1 MRAGDTGPAG
11 ADPVATIAD
20 ARARTAEARR
30 RFDLIGVPYAPQDAA
45 VDMLDEVRLAA
56 IGRRHGGACG
66 GAILVA
72 PHGTGKTRTI
82 EMLRDTV
89 NYAPD
94 VPEGQIPVLHV
105 KLSTVGTVDSIPS
118 QILRALGRPKPDAGK
133 ESIRWNRA
141 MDATVTA
148 GVQLILID
156 EFNRASRRPTMS
168 GPIAGAIRERIVDE
182 GIAPI
187 AIIGSEDAGSVLRSA
202 PDLME
207 RLDDQIDL
215 EPMDW
220 VHDEALFI
228 GFVGALDAAIVANG
242 ILRDLSG
249 LGGPE
254 IAEKLCFAS
263 GGRLRRIMKIVRVA
277 MAEVV
282 RRGGGS
288 ITMADFADAVGAY
301 ATVRRF
307 IDHNP
312 FEKAAK

>member
-1 MRAGDTGPAG
+1 MSAGNSVPSQAV
-11 ADPVATIAD
+11 PIATIAD

-30 RFDLIGVPYAPQDAA
+30 RFDLISVPYAPQDAA
-45 VDMLDEVRLAA
+45 VAMLDDVRLGA
-56 IGRRHGGACG
+56 IGRRPGAACG

-72 PHGTGKTRTI
+72 PHGTGKTRTL
-82 EMLRDTV
+82 EMLCETV
-89 NYAPD
+89 NGASG
-94 VPEGQIPVLHV
+94 VVEGGIPVLHV
-105 KLSTVGTVDSIPS
+105 KLSVLGTVDSIPS
-118 QILRALGRPKPDAGK
+118 QILRALGRTKPDAGK

-141 MDATVTA
+141 MDGIVKA

-187 AIIGSEDAGSVLRSA
+187 AIIGSAEAGSVLRSA

-220 VHDEALFI
+220 FHDQALFV
-228 GFVGALDAAIVANG
+228 GFVGALDAALVDDG
-242 ILRDLSG
+242 ILDAASG
-249 LGGPE
+249 LGHPE

-277 MAEVV
+277 MAAVV
-282 RRGGGS
+282 RRGGAS
-288 ITMADFADAVGAY
+288 ITSSDLLEAVDAY
-301 ATVRRF
+301 ASVRRF

-312 FEKAAK
+312 FENAAK